1 MLIIS
6 AYLVALTGMSNNSK
20 TLYKGILTIYPS
32 KSYGSYFRAS
42 DP

>member
-6 AYLVALTGMSNNSK
+6 AYLMALTCMGDNSR
-20 TLYKGILTIYPS
+20 TQYKGILTIYPS